1 MALQSSG
8 FTAQKPDR
16 DSVWCE
22 GLQGWVK
29 EAGAVFW
36 DQVGQG
42 VQLQCHPACLLGP
55 VSRGKWPLTLYL
67 NVGLWQI
74 SESLRA

>member
-29 EAGAVFW
+29 EAGAGFW

-55 VSRGKWPLTLYL
+55 EVTGPSRCIWMLFYGKY
-67 NVGLWQI
+67 Q
-74 SESLRA
+74 RA